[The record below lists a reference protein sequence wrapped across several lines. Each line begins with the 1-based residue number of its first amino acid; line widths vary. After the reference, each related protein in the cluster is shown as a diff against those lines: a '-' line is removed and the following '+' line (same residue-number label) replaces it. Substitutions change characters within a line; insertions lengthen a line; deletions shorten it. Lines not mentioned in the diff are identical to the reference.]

1 MRGHLSHR
9 YLIAL
14 GSNRGHV
21 RHGGPRRIIRAALA
35 AIGALDARV
44 LAVSPTMS
52 SRPLGPSQRDYAN
65 AAAVIE
71 TALRPRELLR
81 ELQRIE
87 LDFGRRRRGRRW
99 SARTLDLDIVL
110 WDGGVFSDDALAIPH
125 PHFRERDFVLGPAAA
140 IAGRWRDPV
149 TGLSLAHLHA
159 RLTKP

>member
-1 MRGHLSHR
+1 M
-9 YLIAL
+9 
-14 GSNRGHV
+14 
-21 RHGGPRRIIRAALA
+21 
-35 AIGALDARV
+35 
-44 LAVSPTMS
+44 T

-99 SARTLDLDIVL
+99 GARTLDLDIVL

-125 PHFRERDFVLGPAAA
+125 GHFRERDFVLGPAAA